1 MFGFRKEEPVLIPG
15 IGDLGF
21 EATRKRF
28 PRLVEWAGRE
38 ISKARGGLALAGV
51 TIRGQREEIT
61 KLRAELEALQKDHKA
76 YYDEASELRRKL
88 ITLTREYQVLEAR
101 LNRYRE
107 TEETISRREE
117 IKDQVTEALIG
128 LGLGTAK
135 AGGCKC
141 KK

>member
-1 MFGFRKEEPVLIPG
+1 MFGFKKEEYQVQAVQEPRRGFWATKKNLGGFVAWVQSEFTAAQLRIA
-15 IGDLGF
+15 DL
-21 EATRKRF
+21 EQI
-28 PRLVEWAGRE
+28 L
-38 ISKARGGLALAGV
+38 SDLSD
-51 TIRGQREEIT
+51 
-61 KLRAELEALQKDHKA
+61 ELEALQKDHKA

-88 ITLTREYQVLEAR
+88 ITLTREYQASEAR

-107 TEETISRREE
+107 AEETISRREE